1 MAEELSIDDLKDMK
15 KADFIA
21 AFKKKAAWRKAKA
34 VIVFVAFKLDGK
46 KNHRCRA
53 LQKRVRNEN

>member
-21 AFKKKAAWRKAKA
+21 AFKKKQHGGKQ
-34 VIVFVAFKLDGK
+34 KL
-46 KNHRCRA
+46 
-53 LQKRVRNEN
+53 